1 METDNTRIMN
11 GENDTAAKRAMGLL
25 MTVSHEVREPLNAIT
40 ELTELALR
48 GSLPASTRGQLRRIG
63 EATRYISDI
72 MSDLLDLSMFETGRL
87 ALSPK
92 EFQLDPLIRET
103 ADLFSVRCKAA
114 GVSFTCRVSPKVREA
129 YVGDAGRIRQIVTNL
144 LGSALS
150 HTSRGGEI
158 ILDVRQTREGHHSAD
173 LTFAVID
180 NGEGYEPEALQHLTD
195 VYQTDENADVEHT
208 LGLTITSDLVQ
219 LMGGTMT
226 VDSKVH
232 VGTRITVEI
241 SLALPDGQTGGPK
254 ENEEPSAI
262 DIDFQGR
269 RILLVEDNIVNAEIA
284 SVILEQFGVKVDVAE
299 NGKIGYETVR
309 DAGPGTYDAVLMDIQ
324 MPVMNGYESTRAI
337 RTLEG
342 DYFAALPVIAMSAN
356 AYDEDVKDCLAAG
369 MNAHIAKPFQPDAL
383 VKLLCSYIH
392 SGK

>member
-40 ELTELALR
+40 ELTELALS

-269 RILLVEDNIVNAEIA
+269 RILLVEDNQINAEVTA
-284 SVILEQFGVKVDVAE
+284 DMLAAHGFRVEHAV
-299 NGKIGYETVR
+299 NGEEAVTLFES
-309 DAGPGTYDAVLMDIQ
+309 AGSGFYDAILMDIR
-324 MPVMNGYESTRAI
+324 MPRMNGLDAVRRIRASKHADAKDI
-337 RTLEG
+337 
-342 DYFAALPVIAMSAN
+342 PIIAMSAN
-356 AYDEDVKDCLAAG
+356 AFAEDIEKSLAAG
-369 MNAHIAKPFQPDAL
+369 MNAHLSKPVDQETLFRCLAEY
-383 VKLLCSYIH
+383 LL
-392 SGK
+392 

>member
-158 ILDVRQTREGHHSAD
+158 ILDVRE
-173 LTFAVID
+173 
-180 NGEGYEPEALQHLTD
+180 EA
-195 VYQTDENADVEHT
+195 E
-208 LGLTITSDLVQ
+208 
-219 LMGGTMT
+219 
-226 VDSKVH
+226 
-232 VGTRITVEI
+232 R
-241 SLALPDGQTGGPK
+241 LAWAPK
-254 ENEEPSAI
+254 ESVNIPLGQLRGRLEELDRKQPYIILCAV
-262 DIDFQGR
+262 GVR
-269 RILLVEDNIVNAEIA
+269 AYTAARILLQHGFDHI
-284 SVILEQFGVKVDVAE
+284 KVYPGGARLYRSLQ
-299 NGKIGYETVR
+299 GK
-309 DAGPGTYDAVLMDIQ
+309 
-324 MPVMNGYESTRAI
+324 
-337 RTLEG
+337 
-342 DYFAALPVIAMSAN
+342 
-356 AYDEDVKDCLAAG
+356 
-369 MNAHIAKPFQPDAL
+369 
-383 VKLLCSYIH
+383 
-392 SGK
+392 